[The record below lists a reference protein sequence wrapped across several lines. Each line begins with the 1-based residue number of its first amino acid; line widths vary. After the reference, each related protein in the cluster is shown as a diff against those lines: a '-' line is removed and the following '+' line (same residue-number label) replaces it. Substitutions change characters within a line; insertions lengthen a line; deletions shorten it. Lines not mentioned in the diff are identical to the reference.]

1 MFESL
6 PYKLTWNSPLDAW
19 EAYTGKKWSSSE
31 AQNVTQLQIDNTTSE
46 IDSAVQMQ
54 TPMET
59 QDISAALQS
68 TCLSAKVT
76 KLSVLC
82 ASVLE
87 KKKRTAEGDRTTFR
101 VTCTRTG
108 TKHTVSSME
117 VAKHFGSGVFRLFG
131 WKVKL
136 VHPDIEVL
144 LSITESDCLISIS
157 LTQDS
162 RHLRNISHFGPTT
175 LRSTIAYGLVRSTL
189 LVFEQIK
196 YVLFGVIRLAKPEP
210 GEIVID
216 PMCGGGSISIE
227 VRYDISR
234 QYYK

>member
-6 PYKLTWNSPLDAW
+6 PYKLTWKSALDAW
-19 EAYTGKKWSSSE
+19 EAYTGKTWSSPE
-31 AQNVTQLQIDNTTSE
+31 VQNVTQLQINNTTPE
-46 IDSAVQMQ
+46 INSTVQMQ
-54 TPMET
+54 TAMET
-59 QDISAALQS
+59 QNISKALQS
-68 TCLSAKVT
+68 ACLSSKVV
-76 KLSVLC
+76 KLSSLC

-87 KKKRTAEGDRTTFR
+87 EKKQTAEGDRTTFR

-117 VAKHFGSGVFRLFG
+117 VAKYFGSGISRLFG

-144 LSITESDCLISIS
+144 LSIVDSDCLISIS

-189 LVFEQIK
+189 KKPLCLNVF
-196 YVLFGVIRLAKPEP
+196 VCW
-210 GEIVID
+210 D
-216 PMCGGGSISIE
+216 
-227 VRYDISR
+227 
-234 QYYK
+234 